1 MPTVLKSFR
10 IGIFILLLFSYNIV
24 VAQDQTKI
32 DSIKATL
39 SISNDSLVIHSCK
52 ELYRAYF
59 RVNLDSAGQYA
70 RLAHETSVSSS
81 DPRIQADGNNLLAT
95 YFFHSSGLDSALY
108 YYQAAQA
115 KFREANDLTWELSM
129 SSNIAIVYEQMGK
142 VERSLDEHMTSLAR
156 KEKEGLKGEYL
167 ASSYWNI
174 AIVLEQ
180 INKHDEAYRYYQKAL
195 DIYRELGSE
204 PDIIDVEFQIAG
216 VLVLQDSLDQAE
228 LLYLKNAEYA
238 KRNNQL
244 IALAEVYDCLGDIYN
259 KKKEYGKAEPLL
271 LKALQI
277 ANDSNYKALPGQVCR
292 RLTDLYLA
300 TNQNQKAE
308 KYALLSMQN
317 AQEVGRGKKIIT
329 DYYNLSTVYERMGED
344 QLALDYFKKYAI
356 QQDSIFGVDKM
367 NAINEIQTKY
377 EKSKKQREIELL
389 LEKEKRVK
397 LERNGLLGGILGLLV
412 LFGSIV
418 YAMRQRMKRNK
429 LAKEKLAQELEF
441 NMKELDFKKQE
452 LVAYTLQLAH
462 KNKVLDRIKS
472 NVQELNGKTT
482 TDHDIQKLVDTI
494 SRNQNDNENWEEFRK
509 RFLSVHK
516 DFEVNVM
523 NNYPAVSNNELRLMA
538 LLKMS
543 LSNKEIAYILNISS
557 DGIKKARYRLRKK
570 IGLVTG
576 DSLEGF
582 VLNL

>member
-1 MPTVLKSFR
+1 MPTILKHIR
-10 IGIFILLLFSYNIV
+10 TGIFILLFFSHFTV
-24 VAQDQTKI
+24 VAQDQAKI

-39 SISNDSLVIHSCK
+39 SIRNDSLVIHSCK
-52 ELYRAYF
+52 ELYREYF
-59 RVNLDSAGQYA
+59 RVSLDSAAQFA
-70 RLAHETSVSSS
+70 RLAYKTSLSSN

-115 KFREANDLTWELSM
+115 KFKEANELTWELSM
-129 SSNIAIVYEQMGK
+129 SSNIAIVYQQMGN
-142 VERSLDEHMTSLAR
+142 VEQSLQEHMTSLAI
-156 KEKEGLKGEYL
+156 KESEGLEGEFL

-180 INKHDEAYRYYQKAL
+180 INKHNEAYNYYQKAL
-195 DIYRELGSE
+195 DIYTEMGSE

-228 LLYLKNAEYA
+228 QLYLKNAEYA

-244 IALAEVYDCLGDIYN
+244 ISLAEVYDCLGDIYN
-259 KKKEYGKAEPLL
+259 KKKEYEKAEPLL
-271 LKALQI
+271 LEALQI
-277 ANDSNYKALPGQVCR
+277 ANDSDYKALPGQVCR

-300 TNQNQKAE
+300 TNQNKKAE

-329 DYYNLSTVYERMGED
+329 DYYNLSTVYERMGKY
-344 QLALDYFKKYAI
+344 QLALDYYKRYAS

-367 NAINEIQTKY
+367 NAINEIQTQY

-389 LEKEKRVK
+389 QEKEKRVK
-397 LERNGLLGGILGLLV
+397 LERNGLLGGVLGLLV
-412 LFGSIV
+412 LFGSIL

-429 LAKEKLAQELEF
+429 LAKEKLDQELEF
-441 NMKELDFKKQE
+441 NKKELDFKKQE

-462 KNKVLDRIKS
+462 KNKVLDSIKS

-482 TDHDIQKLVDTI
+482 TDHDVQKLVNTI

-516 DFEVNVM
+516 DFEANVM
-523 NNYPAVSNNELRLMA
+523 NNYPAVSSNELRLMA

-570 IGLVTG
+570 IGLATG

-582 VLNL
+582 VLSL